1 MKKTNN
7 RTHILLRYIFVML
20 GIALLAGAI
29 AFKVVKTT
37 VIDAD
42 KWNEKAEKYLSGVV
56 TIAPE
61 RGNILAHDGSVLATN
76 LRYYTVRIDYR
87 SERFKMDQYI
97 RQLDTIADSMA
108 HYFPIK
114 NRAQW
119 LKHLKAPLERER
131 LPRAYRLLRH
141 ISYAD
146 YMQLRK
152 LPFFNI
158 PNRNR
163 NGIVLEP
170 VDLRKKPYGA
180 MARRSIGNVN
190 EDSATGEFHGISGL
204 EKALDSMLYGTP
216 GISKKI
222 ALTRNIVDW
231 ADVKPVRGY
240 DILTTID
247 IKMQDILENE
257 LNKVLELCDAEWG
270 TAILMDVKT
279 GDIKAISNL
288 ELNKRTG
295 NYIEGMNRAVLGYE
309 PGSVV
314 KTLSMLIALEEGAV
328 RDTSMYISTGSSYA
342 FAGGRPITDA
352 HGVSGM
358 RASEVLEMSSN
369 IGMTKITAIKYG
381 NDPVGFRN
389 RVAETGFFE
398 PMHTGIAG
406 ETTPRYPILDDSRRS
421 RIAMSRMC
429 YGYTTEIS
437 PMSMLAVY
445 NAIANNGKYVRPRLV
460 KGLSRDGVDSILPVT
475 YIRPTICSERNAKI
489 LQAMLKKVVW
499 GKHGTGRM
507 LRDKRVP
514 IAGKTGTCYVIE
526 NGRYNTSKRRLAF
539 CGFFPADNPM
549 YSCAVL
555 VCNPRKYPRGAA
567 STSGTVLKNTALM
580 MYSRGMLDNSSDYKA
595 SPVSDSPTSYATRQ
609 ESQRKNVKSELGVKN
624 MPRLATPAKTE
635 TGVPNVLGYGI
646 VEALTLLEDVGY
658 NVQISGSGY
667 VKKQSPE
674 GGTQLAEGSVVKL
687 ELSSD

>member
-1 MKKTNN
+1 MKNKTNN
-7 RTHILLRYIFVML
+7 RTHILLRYIIVML
-20 GIALLAGAI
+20 LIALLAVAI
-29 AFKVVKTT
+29 AVKVVKTT

-56 TIAPE
+56 TIPPE
-61 RGNILAHDGSVLATN
+61 RGNILACDGSVLATN
-76 LRYYTVRIDYR
+76 LRYYTVRVDYR
-87 SERFKMDQYI
+87 SERFKMEQYK

-114 NRAQW
+114 NKAQW
-119 LKHLKAPLERER
+119 LKHLKAPLEREK
-131 LPRAYRLLRH
+131 LPRAYRLLRN

-152 LPFFNI
+152 LPFFDI

-180 MARRSIGNVN
+180 MARRSIGSVN

-204 EKALDSMLYGTP
+204 EKALDTILYGKP
-216 GISKKI
+216 GLSKKI
-222 ALTRNIVDW
+222 ALTKNIVDW

-257 LNKVLELCDAEWG
+257 LNKVLELCNAEWG

-288 ELNKRTG
+288 ELHKSG
-295 NYIEGMNRAVLGYE
+295 KYIEGMNRAVLGYE

-314 KTLSMLIALEEGAV
+314 KTLSMLIALEEGAI
-328 RDTSMYISTGSSYA
+328 RDTSMYISTGSSFA

-352 HGVSGM
+352 HGVAGM

-389 RVAETGFFE
+389 RVAETGFFD
-398 PMHTGIAG
+398 PMNTGIAG
-406 ETTPRYPILDDSRRS
+406 ETTPRYPILDNSRRS

-445 NAIANNGKYVRPRLV
+445 NAIANDGKYVRPRLV
-460 KGLSRDGVDSILPVT
+460 KGLSRDGVDSIIPVS

-499 GKHGTGRM
+499 GKHGTGKM

-526 NGRYNTSKRRLAF
+526 NGHYNTSKRRLAF

-555 VCNPRKYPRGAA
+555 VCNPRQYPRGAA

-580 MYSRGMLDNSSDYKA
+580 MYSRGMLDNSSDYKK
-595 SPVSDSPTSYATRQ
+595 SPVSDVPISYATRQ
-609 ESQRKNVKSELGVKN
+609 ESQRQNVKKELGVNKL
-624 MPRLATPAKTE
+624 PRLTTPAKVE
-635 TGVPNVLGYGI
+635 GGVPNVLGMGI
-646 VEALTLLEDVGY
+646 VEALSVLEEAGY
-658 NVQISGSGY
+658 NVQISGHGY
-667 VKKQSPE
+667 VKEQTPQ
-674 GGTQLAEGSVVKL
+674 GGAELTVGSVVKL
-687 ELSSD
+687 KLTSD